1 MKPLCREWA
10 VKAEGDFDVMERES
24 RVRKRPNHD
33 AVCFHAHQCAE
44 KYLKARLC
52 EANVAFPKTHD
63 LVRLLDLAL
72 PIEPLWETYREPL
85 SFLSS
90 FAVVFRYPGES
101 ADRERALAARIRF
114 RHFRN
119 AARQSLGLKV

>member
-1 MKPLCREWA
+1 MKPLCREW
-10 VKAEGDFDVMERES
+10 VEKAEGDFDVMERES

-33 AVCFHAHQCAE
+33 AVCFHAHQCTE

-52 EANVAFPKTHD
+52 NANIPFPKTHD
-63 LVRLLDLAL
+63 LVLLLDLAL
-72 PIEPLWETYREPL
+72 SIEPMWETYRASL

-101 ADRERALAARIRF
+101 AGREKALAARKRR

-119 AARQSLGLKV
+119 AVRQSLGLKI

>member
-1 MKPLCREWA
+1 MKPLCREWV

-33 AVCFHAHQCAE
+33 AVCFHAHQRAE

-52 EANVAFPKTHD
+52 EANVAFPKTHE

-72 PIEPLWETYREPL
+72 SIEPFWETYRGPL

-101 ADRERALAARIRF
+101 ADRERALEARIRC